1 MGTNRHVA
9 SLSVMVALSIAA
21 ISCAKRA
28 AHAPPPPPPPS
39 VAAAAKVITPSEA
52 CDDTLWNHVYAGDP
66 RRFSSPKDRLHVLNP
81 CITVTG
87 IIMHARPEKDGDFHV
102 TVNVDPSFK
111 HLLNA
116 KNVSGQHGFL
126 VVEPVCENPVT
137 QPDTVKEGSC
147 NGFSQHLFTQQMVN
161 KHVRI
166 TGAYVTDMEHGWN
179 EIHPVTSITVI
190 P

>member
-1 MGTNRHVA
+1 MRTNGHVA
-9 SLSVMVALSIAA
+9 SLSVIVALTIAA

-28 AHAPPPPPPPS
+28 THAPPPPPPS
-39 VAAAAKVITPSEA
+39 VAAAAMVTTPSEA
-52 CDDTLWNHVYAGDP
+52 CDETLWNHVYAGDP

-147 NGFSQHLFTQQMVN
+147 NGFSQHLFTQQMVK